1 MSDAL
6 VQRINQKL
14 EAINTRAGEI
24 STIGS
29 DNQNAVAQLAPRIQ
43 DVRTRIGRLRQS
55 LMGIIEAK
63 RQLEETLNT
72 LDPRLEEIQRQLQ
85 QGVDRINLDG
95 IEAEL
100 RSLDDE
106 LNQLEAAMTG
116 AGLPRPPNAPPGG
129 QGDDNDDPRTPP
141 PDTGDAPLPGDQGR
155 FLQGGYVIP
164 KHKKRTPSHHSTG
177 RRSTGRKTARKSARK
192 SSGRRSTGGKKTKKV
207 KKH

>member
-24 STIGS
+24 STIGR

-43 DVRTRIGRLRQS
+43 DVRTRIGRLRES

-85 QGVDRINLDG
+85 EGVDRINLDG

-106 LNQLEAAMTG
+106 LNQLEAALTS
-116 AGLPRPPNAPPGG
+116 AGLPRPPDAPPGG
-129 QGDDNDDPRTPP
+129 PGGPGGDNADPRTPP
-141 PDTGDAPLPGDQGR
+141 PDTGDEQLPGDQGR

-164 KHKKRTPSHHSTG
+164 KRKKRTPSRHSSG
-177 RRSTGRKTARKSARK
+177 RRTTTRK
-192 SSGRRSTGGKKTKKV
+192 SSRKSTGRRSTGGKKTKKG

>member
-24 STIGS
+24 STIGR

-43 DVRTRIGRLRQS
+43 DVRTRIGRLRES

-85 QGVDRINLDG
+85 EGVDRINLDG

-106 LNQLEAAMTG
+106 LNQLEAALTG
-116 AGLPRPPNAPPGG
+116 AGLPRPPDNPPAPPGG
-129 QGDDNDDPRTPP
+129 PPP
-141 PDTGDAPLPGDQGR
+141 PDTGTANDPDLPQGQER
-155 FLQGGYVIP
+155 FIQGGYVIP
-164 KHKKRTPSHHSTG
+164 KRKKRTPSRHSSG
-177 RRSTGRKTARKSARK
+177 RRSTKRK
-192 SSGRRSTGGKKTKKV
+192 SSRKSTGRRSTGGKKTKKG

>member
-24 STIGS
+24 STIGRE
-29 DNQNAVAQLAPRIQ
+29 NQNAVAQLAPRIQ

-55 LMGIIEAK
+55 LMDIIEAK

-85 QGVDRINLDG
+85 EGVDRINLDG

-106 LNQLEAAMTG
+106 LNQLEAALTG
-116 AGLPRPPNAPPGG
+116 AGLPRPPDVPPAPPGG
-129 QGDDNDDPRTPP
+129 PPP
-141 PDTGDAPLPGDQGR
+141 PDTGDASLPGDQGR
-155 FLQGGYVIP
+155 FIQGGYVIP
-164 KHKKRTPSHHSTG
+164 KRKKRTPSRHSSG
-177 RRSTGRKTARKSARK
+177 RRTTTRK
-192 SSGRRSTGGKKTKKV
+192 SSRKSTGRRSTGGKKTKKG